1 MFVNIIPLTKLPLS
15 KPQSYTYSADGFID
29 DLKIGQIVE
38 APLHNRQ
45 TLGIV
50 NNITSTVPDVY
61 NQSGKKIVYKKITKI
76 LDEHSFV
83 NEHDLQLITFAHQ
96 YYYAS
101 LGLFLKHAIPEP
113 LKRKNKKAEKALEQ
127 CDLKKINPPKAT
139 TLPQKNSVSGQAFR
153 RAGENISQPVLITG
167 TAQER
172 QVYYLKIIK
181 RAIINQKQI
190 LLLVPEITLLAQT
203 KIWLENALPEI
214 EVIVLFG
221 GLSKTDQIINW
232 RRAQTNSAQIFIG
245 TRKAIFTPF
254 YNLDCVIIDEEAD
267 LSYKQWDMNPRYDA
281 RLLAEKKAK
290 LYGSKLIFGNT
301 VPSITSYLKTK
312 KKIFKHLSFS
322 VATDTEINIVDM
334 RNELHKGNYSVFSDK
349 LDHDL
354 TETLLNNKQTLIF
367 TNRRAAS
374 TFVMCRDCG
383 QVMRCPN
390 CQIALVEHTNKTL
403 SCNHCSVKMTSPLV
417 CPKCKSPRIKSFGA
431 GIEKVEE
438 YIKEHFPQTKT
449 QRMDI
454 TESTNFKNLL
464 TIIKQWQAG
473 EFDILIGTQISIRL
487 QAPKLALIAAVD
499 IDSVLN
505 FPDWRNDEKA
515 WQILNSLTQRDGQ
528 QKVLLQTY
536 NPESALLQYIKPYVS
551 SPEAEQQP
559 IASNFYQQELHNRKQ
574 LSYPPF
580 VKMIKLI
587 CKHDDLDFLQNETER
602 IVYELRQALSEQK
615 IIGPIQPIN
624 AKIRN
629 FWQKHIIIKLD
640 PKLTDSHKNDI
651 LKKILDNL
659 NNAWSV
665 DVDPLT

>member
-1 MFVNIIPLTKLPLS
+1 MYAEITPLTKLPLS
-15 KPQSYTYSADGFID
+15 KPQSYTYIADDFIV

-38 APLHNRQ
+38 VPLHNRK
-45 TLGIV
+45 TMGIV
-50 NNITSTVPDVY
+50 SKITDTAPDIY
-61 NQSGKKIVYKKITKI
+61 NQNGKKIIYKKITKI
-76 LDEHSFV
+76 LDEHPFA

-113 LKRKNKKAEKALEQ
+113 LKRKNKKAEKALDQ
-127 CDLKKINPPKAT
+127 CDLKKINS
-139 TLPQKNSVSGQAFR
+139 NSITGL
-153 RAGENISQPVLITG
+153 NDSQSELIIG

-172 QVYYLKIIK
+172 QTYYLKIINQ
-181 RAIINQKQI
+181 AIANQKQI
-190 LLLVPEITLLAQT
+190 LLLVPEITLLAQA
-203 KIWLENALPEI
+203 KIWLENALPET

-254 YNLDCVIIDEEAD
+254 YNLDCIIIDEEAD

-281 RLLAEKKAK
+281 RLLAEKKVK
-290 LYGSKLIFGNT
+290 LYGCKLIFGNT
-301 VPSITSYLKTK
+301 VPSITSYLKAK
-312 KKIFKHLSFS
+312 KKIFKHLSS
-322 VATDTEINIVDM
+322 SAKIGTDISIVDM
-334 RNELHKGNYSVFSDK
+334 RNELHKNNYSVFSDK
-349 LDHDL
+349 LDSDL
-354 TETLLNNKQTLIF
+354 TETLSNNQQTLIF

-390 CQIALVEHTNKTL
+390 CQIALVEHINKTL
-403 SCNHCSVKMTSPLV
+403 SCNHCSVKMISPLV

-438 YIKEHFPQTKT
+438 YIKEHFPQART

-473 EFDILIGTQISIRL
+473 DFDILIGTQISVRL
-487 QAPKLALIAAVD
+487 QSPNLALIAAID

-515 WQILNSLTQRDGQ
+515 WQILNSLTQRTNQ

-551 SPEAEQQP
+551 SPEAEQRSV
-559 IASNFYQQELHNRKQ
+559 ATNFYQQELHNRKQ

-587 CKHDDLDFLQNETER
+587 CKHDDFDFLQNETER
-602 IVYELRQALSEQK
+602 IVYELRQALPEQK

-624 AKIRN
+624 AKVRN
-629 FWQKHIIIKLD
+629 FWQKHIILKLD
-640 PKLTDSHKNDI
+640 QKLTDSHKNDI

-659 NNAWSV
+659 NNAWSI